1 MTVLTGQIRDV
12 AEFDDQSVFAF
23 RIPEIRG
30 DGNEVVTTRTYFVQ
44 AVNGVLTTPDL
55 SPGPAT
61 LTVRAK
67 EYQILIPESGSPL
80 PIWPLI
86 DAGMP
91 PPEPGALGFVRDGGG
106 VTRIQALTQNEY
118 AVLDNPDPATLFIIT
133 DSQVTI

>member
-23 RIPEIRG
+23 QIPEIRG

-91 PPEPGALGFVRDGGG
+91 PPVNQPGFVRNAGGIAR
-106 VTRIQALTQNEY
+106 VQRTTVANY
-118 AVLDNPDPATLFIIT
+118 AAIPSKDPETLYIT
-133 DSQVTI
+133 FES

>member
-23 RIPEIRG
+23 QIPEIRG
-30 DGNEVVTTRTYFVQ
+30 DGNEVVTTRTYFAQ

-91 PPEPGALGFVRDGGG
+91 PPVGQPGFVRNAGGIA
-106 VTRIQALTQNEY
+106 RIQRTTVANY
-118 AVLDNPDPATLFIIT
+118 AAIPSKDPETLYIT
-133 DSQVTI
+133 FES

>member
-23 RIPEIRG
+23 QVPEIRG

-91 PPEPGALGFVRDGGG
+91 PPVGQPGFVRNAGGIA
-106 VTRIQALTQNEY
+106 RIQRTTVANY
-118 AVLDNPDPATLFIIT
+118 AAIPSKDPETLYIT
-133 DSQVTI
+133 FES

>member
-23 RIPEIRG
+23 QIPEIRG
-30 DGNEVVTTRTYFVQ
+30 EGNEVVTTRTYFVQ

-91 PPEPGALGFVRDGGG
+91 PPVGQPGFVRNAGGIA
-106 VTRIQALTQNEY
+106 RIQRTTVANY
-118 AVLDNPDPATLFIIT
+118 AAIPSKDPETLYIT
-133 DSQVTI
+133 FES

>member
-1 MTVLTGQIRDV
+1 VTVLTGQIRDV

-23 RIPEIRG
+23 QIPEIRG

-91 PPEPGALGFVRDGGG
+91 PPVGQPGFVRNAGGIA
-106 VTRIQALTQNEY
+106 RIQRTTVANY
-118 AVLDNPDPATLFIIT
+118 AAIPSKDPETLYIT
-133 DSQVTI
+133 FES

>member
-23 RIPEIRG
+23 QIPEIRG

-67 EYQILIPESGSPL
+67 EYQIVIPESGSPL

-91 PPEPGALGFVRDGGG
+91 PPVGQPGFVRNAGGIA
-106 VTRIQALTQNEY
+106 RIQRTTVANY
-118 AVLDNPDPATLFIIT
+118 AAIPSKDPETLYIT
-133 DSQVTI
+133 FES

>member
-23 RIPEIRG
+23 QIPEIRG

-80 PIWPLI
+80 PIWPVI

-91 PPEPGALGFVRDGGG
+91 PPVGQPGFVRNAGGIAR
-106 VTRIQALTQNEY
+106 VQRTTIANY
-118 AVLDNPDPATLFIIT
+118 AAIPSKDPETLYIT
-133 DSQVTI
+133 FES

>member
-1 MTVLTGQIRDV
+1 MIQ
-12 AEFDDQSVFAF
+12 
-23 RIPEIRG
+23 IPEIRG

-91 PPEPGALGFVRDGGG
+91 PPVGQPGFVRNAGGIA
-106 VTRIQALTQNEY
+106 RIQRTTVANY
-118 AVLDNPDPATLFIIT
+118 AAIPGKDPETLYIT
-133 DSQVTI
+133 FES

>member
-23 RIPEIRG
+23 QIPEIRG

-91 PPEPGALGFVRDGGG
+91 APVGQPGFVRNAGGIAR
-106 VTRIQALTQNEY
+106 VQRTTIANY
-118 AVLDNPDPATLFIIT
+118 AAIPSKDPETLYIT
-133 DSQVTI
+133 FES

>member
-23 RIPEIRG
+23 QIPEIRG

-91 PPEPGALGFVRDGGG
+91 PPLGQPGFVRNAGGIA
-106 VTRIQALTQNEY
+106 RIQRTTVANY
-118 AVLDNPDPATLFIIT
+118 AAIPSKDPETLYIT
-133 DSQVTI
+133 FES

>member
-1 MTVLTGQIRDV
+1 MTILTGQIRDV

-23 RIPEIRG
+23 QIPEIRG

-91 PPEPGALGFVRDGGG
+91 PPVGQPGFVRNAGGIA
-106 VTRIQALTQNEY
+106 RIQRTTVANYE
-118 AVLDNPDPATLFIIT
+118 AIPSKDPETLYIT
-133 DSQVTI
+133 FES

>member
-23 RIPEIRG
+23 QIPEIRG

-44 AVNGVLTTPDL
+44 AVNGVLTTPDP

-91 PPEPGALGFVRDGGG
+91 PPVGQPGFVRNAGGIA
-106 VTRIQALTQNEY
+106 RIQRTTVANY
-118 AVLDNPDPATLFIIT
+118 AAIPSKDPETLYIT
-133 DSQVTI
+133 FES

>member
-1 MTVLTGQIRDV
+1 MTILTGQIRDV

-23 RIPEIRG
+23 QIPEIRG

-91 PPEPGALGFVRDGGG
+91 PPVGQPGFVRNAGGIA
-106 VTRIQALTQNEY
+106 RIQRTTVANY
-118 AVLDNPDPATLFIIT
+118 AAIPSKDPETLYIT
-133 DSQVTI
+133 FES

>member
-23 RIPEIRG
+23 QIPEIRG

-91 PPEPGALGFVRDGGG
+91 PPVGQPGFVRNAGGIA
-106 VTRIQALTQNEY
+106 RIQRTTVANY
-118 AVLDNPDPATLFIIT
+118 AAIPSKDPETLYIT
-133 DSQVTI
+133 FES